1 MANDTTTRT
10 WVIDT
15 ASAVAVATADY
26 MLRIRQIT
34 WVYENALPGE
44 SAVVRDANDKEILT
58 LTPAMAGRGHEIEAT
73 RGRFFNGLK
82 VPTLS
87 GGKLFIEIE

>member
-1 MANDTTTRT
+1 MANDITTRT

-15 ASAVAVATADY
+15 PGAAAIVAADY
-26 MLRIRQIT
+26 KLRIRQIT
-34 WVYENALPGE
+34 WVYENVLPGE
-44 SAVVRDANDKEILT
+44 SAVVQDANGKAILT

-73 RGRFFNGLK
+73 RGRFFDGLK

-87 GGKLFIEIE
+87 GGQLFIEIE

>member
-15 ASAVAVATADY
+15 ASANAIAAATY
-26 MLRIRQIT
+26 KLRLRQIT
-34 WVYENALPGE
+34 WVYENPVPGD
-44 SAVVRDANDKEILT
+44 SAVVQDANGKAILT
-58 LTPAMAGRGHEIEAT
+58 LTPAMAGRGYEIEAT
-73 RGRFFNGLK
+73 RGRFFDGLK

-87 GGKLFIEIE
+87 GGQLFIEVE